1 MLVKLAQTIYS
12 KYYNLFPLNLIIT
25 IIVILLDYST
35 VCSGFIIVLHQARGL
50 LPIVDLRFT
59 FSGLETKQTKQDR
72 DFKRLFI
79 QEMKSSGATVGFW
92 KLHLYEREAFPV
104 KNTV

>member
-1 MLVKLAQTIYS
+1 MFRKTTAMLVKLAQTIYS

-50 LPIVDLRFT
+50 LPIVTVDLRFT
-59 FSGLETKQTKQDR
+59 FSGLETKQDR
-72 DFKRLFI
+72 YFKRLFI
-79 QEMKSSGATVGFW
+79 QEM
-92 KLHLYEREAFPV
+92 
-104 KNTV
+104 NQI